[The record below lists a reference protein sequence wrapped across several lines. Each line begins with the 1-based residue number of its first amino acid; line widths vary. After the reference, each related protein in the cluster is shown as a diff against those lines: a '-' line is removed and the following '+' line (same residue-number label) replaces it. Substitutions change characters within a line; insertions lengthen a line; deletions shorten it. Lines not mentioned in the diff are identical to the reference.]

1 MAFPRVTA
9 LILSLLSLI
18 AIGGCA
24 TNPPGQK
31 SAEPGWY
38 SAWAMSHNARVVAN
52 MSGRTVRQ
60 ILVPSIA
67 GDSVRVKIENTMGE
81 APVIFSG
88 ASIGITAQGAA
99 IREGTIKRLTFGGQ
113 PGITLAPGAGAYSDP
128 VSLKFAAL
136 QQLTLNL
143 EVQSAADISTH
154 HVGLRINWSSPGTRA
169 FDVTPTRFDPL
180 PEVPPLNTGQWP
192 YYWVAALDVKS
203 DEAAGS
209 IVLFADSIT
218 DGRCSTRDEKG
229 IVRPNLD
236 QRWGDV
242 VIMRMAQLAKKDRA
256 FHKAIAITSI
266 SGNRVLG
273 RGNGPSAFER
283 LERDV
288 LDRAGV
294 THVVFFMGTNDIA
307 GGFSAAQVSA
317 GVRQIIAQLRSRGVK
332 IIGVT
337 AVPRGRPAP
346 AAGWSGAMEK
356 QRQAL
361 NEWIRTRA
369 GFDGVIDFDALM
381 KRGPLVRH
389 ADGNNA
395 PAMPDEWNCD
405 GTHPNAAG
413 YRAMGDFVDLNL
425 FR

>member
-1 MAFPRVTA
+1 MKFSSFAV
-9 LILSLLSLI
+9 LVLSLML
-18 AIGGCA
+18 GGCA

-60 ILVPSIA
+60 VLTPSIA
-67 GDSVRVKIENTMGE
+67 GDSVRVKFENTMGE
-81 APVIFSG
+81 APVTFSG
-88 ASIGITAQGAA
+88 ASLGLTAQGAA
-99 IREGTIKRLTFGGQ
+99 IREGTLKRLTFGGQ
-113 PGITLAPGAGAYSDP
+113 PGITLAPGTGAYSDP
-128 VSLKFAAL
+128 VSIKFAAR

-143 EVQSAADISTH
+143 EVQSAADVSTH
-154 HVGLRINWSSPGTRA
+154 HVGLRINWSSPGARA
-169 FDVTPTRFDPL
+169 FDILPAGFDPL
-180 PEVPPLNTGQWP
+180 PEVPPANTGQWP
-192 YYWVAALDVKS
+192 FYWVAALDVKS
-203 DEAAGS
+203 ETATGS

-236 QRWGDV
+236 QRWGDALIV
-242 VIMRMAQLAKKDRA
+242 RLAERAKKEPA
-256 FHKAIAITSI
+256 FHKAVVITSI

-288 LDRAGV
+288 FDRSGV

-307 GGFSAAQVSA
+307 GGFTAEQVRA
-317 GVRQIIAQLRSRGVK
+317 GIQQIIALTRARGLK

-346 AAGWSGAMEK
+346 AAGWSGEMEK
-356 QRQAL
+356 QRLAL
-361 NEWIRTRA
+361 NTWIRTQA

-381 KRGPLVRH
+381 KRGPLVKLN
-389 ADGNNA
+389 DGNYA
-395 PAMPDEWNCD
+395 PAMPDDWNCD

-413 YRAMGDFVDLNL
+413 YRAMGEFVDLNL